1 MSGAIAG
8 VILSLGLIVLAL
20 PATVA
25 ELILTVGNPALARV
39 ERGLR
44 LTPAGEARL
53 ERSRL
58 AAGSI
63 EHRPSMVRDLAVLYF
78 ARAAHLAQQNDERAA
93 EAFAQAEALFTQS
106 LAREPARAE
115 AWSALAWLQ
124 LARSGDAAAAA
135 LRLSYR
141 VAPLR
146 PSLADLRAPLGLLL
160 LEDLDMPTRERL
172 AHELRLIARTDEDR
186 LRAFAR
192 RFGLEDRLGRILSAG
207 GRQQSSAPGHS

>member
-1 MSGAIAG
+1 MDSIRRRSLAVAG
-8 VILSLGLIVLAL
+8 LVLGFGLVVLAL

-25 ELILTVGNPALARV
+25 ELMLTVGNPALARV

-58 AAGSI
+58 AARSI
-63 EHRPSMVRDLAVLYF
+63 ERRPSIARDLAVLHF
-78 ARAAHLAQQNDERAA
+78 ARATSFAQQNDERAA
-93 EAFAQAEALFTQS
+93 GAFEHAAALFAES

-115 AWSALAWLQ
+115 AWSALAWLR
-124 LARSGDAAAAA
+124 LARSGDAGGAAAA

-160 LEDLDMPTRERL
+160 LDELDAPTRERL
-172 AHELRLIARTDEDR
+172 ARDLRLIARTDEDR

-192 RFGLEDRLGRILSAG
+192 RFGLEDQLGLILSAG
-207 GRQQSSAPGHS
+207 GK